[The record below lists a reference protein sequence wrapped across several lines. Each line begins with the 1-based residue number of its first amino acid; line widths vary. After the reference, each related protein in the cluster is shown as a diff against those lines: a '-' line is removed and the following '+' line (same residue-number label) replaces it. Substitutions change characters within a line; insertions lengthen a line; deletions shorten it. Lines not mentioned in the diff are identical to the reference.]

1 MTYLDQHARD
11 RLAELRATDAIGV
24 YASDDPST
32 GQDPAGAVTVT
43 VDAVLRVVAVDVH
56 RADAVRDPA
65 ALRETID
72 AAYGA
77 AVAARLPRAEAVTRT
92 GPPVARGLR
101 LDVRRP
107 TAEQL
112 AAHRLRRQ
120 GAAEEPRGPRT
131 TAATGVSDNDCL
143 TVTLPPA
150 GPRGLVDA
158 DPGWLAQAPASKI
171 RAALVQAFAAA
182 YTERDA
188 R

>member
-1 MTYLDQHARD
+1 MTHLDQPARD
-11 RLAELRATDAIGV
+11 RLAELRASDTIGV
-24 YASDDPST
+24 YAGDDPST

-43 VDAVLRVVAVDVH
+43 VDALLRVVDVHVH

-65 ALRETID
+65 VLRGTID

-77 AVAARLPRAEAVTRT
+77 AVAARFPAAEPVTRT
-92 GPPVARGLR
+92 RPPVARGLR

-120 GAAEEPRGPRT
+120 GAAEEPRVPRT
-131 TAATGVSDNDCL
+131 TVASGVSDNGCL
-143 TVTLPPA
+143 TVALPPA
-150 GPRGLVDA
+150 GPRGRVDA
-158 DPGWLAQAPASKI
+158 DPGWLAQAPAGRI